1 MRQGLCAAFVCVFAL
16 VVAASCGDG
25 RTLTARAAR
34 KALEKETAFRD
45 SSQVAKLDVGF
56 YETDSAGCQR
66 LRELEKAGV
75 VKCRISVVPERR
87 RVERYTWWEGTT
99 VSYEDVRHIFA
110 EVELSD
116 EGRKYV
122 VANPPVRPVGD
133 DNLPVADYHNISDT
147 VAAVVEG
154 AGAASPAVAPGSGD
168 EKNKAYSAA
177 LKKVRF
183 RAVSV
188 LTGFYRV
195 ERVVNVFCPDNYRKG
210 GMGKCEF
217 VCVFTGVTPFGKC
230 LTAHEE
236 GERTYGSA
244 DFTRFEDRGWRVDIY
259 DISGSATPASVPGES
274 LP

>member
-1 MRQGLCAAFVCVFAL
+1 MRHDVRAAIVCALAVAL
-16 VVAASCGDG
+16 AASCGDG
-25 RTLTARAAR
+25 RTLTARAAK

-99 VSYEDVRHIFA
+99 VAYEDVRHIFA
-110 EVELSD
+110 EVALSD
-116 EGRKYV
+116 EGRRYV
-122 VANPPVRPVGD
+122 VANPPVHPVGD
-133 DNLPVADYHNISDT
+133 DGLPSADYHNISDT

-154 AGAASPAVAPGSGD
+154 AGAASPAAASAGGG
-168 EKNKAYSAA
+168 EGNKAYSAA
-177 LKKVRF
+177 LKKVRY

-195 ERVVNVFCPDNYRKG
+195 ERVVNVFCPENYRRG

-217 VCVFTGVTPFGKC
+217 VCVFTGITPFGRC

-259 DISGSATPASVPGES
+259 DINGSATPASVPVGS

>member
-66 LRELEKAGV
+66 LKELEKAGV

-195 ERVVNVFCPDNYRKG
+195 ERVVNVFCPENYRRG

>member
-25 RTLTARAAR
+25 RTLTARAAK

-66 LRELEKAGV
+66 LKELEKAGV

-195 ERVVNVFCPDNYRKG
+195 ERVVNVFCPENYRRG

>member
-25 RTLTARAAR
+25 RTLTARAAK